1 MNCKISFGDDVIT
14 MQNVSYVDIFKT
26 VCNSLFVDILVREKV
41 LDLVRNNKIQE
52 ALICLKQHIKTP
64 DFEIIIGQ
72 PILN

>member
-26 VCNSLFVDILVREKV
+26 ACDTLFVDNLVREKV

-52 ALICLKQHIKTP
+52 ALTWLEQHIQTP

>member
-26 VCNSLFVDILVREKV
+26 VCNALFVDILVREKV

-52 ALICLKQHIKTP
+52 ALTCLKENVETSEF
-64 DFEIIIGQ
+64 DIIIE
-72 PILN
+72 

>member
-26 VCNSLFVDILVREKV
+26 ACDTLFVDTLVREKA

-52 ALICLKQHIKTP
+52 ALTCLEQHVETP
-64 DFEIIIGQ
+64 DFDIIIT
-72 PILN
+72 